1 MAAAVAATDE
11 SRPATGNHR
20 YHQASGSR
28 GVPEGDEEHR
38 QFLADGCQVA
48 ARRRFMTGKAMRVL
62 VIEDNAGDARL
73 LREMF
78 GNERPGTFVVTHLSL
93 MSDAVIHLAKGEA
106 DIVLLD
112 LGLPDAHGL
121 ESVRRAHA
129 AAPGIPLIV
138 LTSLDDEALA
148 AEAMKEGAQDYLIKG
163 QIENRALP
171 RALRHAIDRHRIQTE
186 TAYIAQHDAVTKL
199 PNRLVLNDRIS
210 QAISLARRR
219 TASTAVMF
227 VDLDR
232 FKHINDSLGHAVGDQ
247 LLQSV
252 SARLVTCVRGSDTV
266 SRQGGDEFV
275 ILLSEIANPDDA
287 AKCARRLLLSLNSP
301 HFIAGQELHIDGSI
315 GISISPSD
323 GADAETLIKNADMAM
338 YHAKEIGRNNFQFFK
353 AEMNSRAV
361 ERQSL
366 ETSLRRAFDR
376 DEFLLHYQPK
386 VNLFTGEITSVEAL
400 IRWQHPDRGL
410 VPPAQF
416 VPIAEDCGLI
426 IKIGRWVLNEA
437 CRQVRVWHDAGHPQ
451 LRIAVNVSAIEFRN
465 KDFVEGVR
473 AVIAETGL
481 EARFLELEL
490 TESVL
495 MGDARFTASVLQEI
509 KGMGIR
515 IAVDDF
521 GTGYSSLSYL
531 REFPIDILKIDRS
544 FINQITAD
552 CDGSTIVDA
561 IISMGK
567 SLKHVVV
574 AEGVE
579 TQDQRMYLQ
588 AHNCEEGQGYL
599 FSKPLPAAQFA
610 VLLQTGI
617 TETVIR

>member
-1 MAAAVAATDE
+1 
-11 SRPATGNHR
+11 
-20 YHQASGSR
+20 
-28 GVPEGDEEHR
+28 
-38 QFLADGCQVA
+38 
-48 ARRRFMTGKAMRVL
+48 MTKKTMRVL
-62 VIEDNAGDARL
+62 VIEDNPGDARL
-73 LREMF
+73 LEEMF
-78 GNERPGTFVVTHLSL
+78 GKERPGTFAVTHLSL
-93 MSDAVIHLAKGEA
+93 MSEAVIHLAKGEA

-112 LGLPDAHGL
+112 LGLPDTHGL

-138 LTSLDDEALA
+138 LTGMDDEALA

-171 RALRHAIDRHRIQTE
+171 RALRHAIDRHRIQVE
-186 TAYIAQHDAVTKL
+186 TAYIAQHDAVTNL

-219 TASTAVMF
+219 TAATAVMF

-252 SARLVTCVRGSDTV
+252 STRLVTCVRGSDTV

-287 AKCARRLLLSLNSP
+287 AKCARRILLSLSSP

-315 GISISPSD
+315 GISICPSD

-366 ETSLRRAFDR
+366 ESGLRRTLER
-376 DEFLLHYQPK
+376 DEFLLHYQPI
-386 VNLFTGEITSVEAL
+386 VNLSTGEITSVEAL

-437 CRQVRVWHDAGHPQ
+437 CRQVRVWRDAGLPQ

-473 AVIAETGL
+473 AVISETGL

-495 MGDARFTASVLQEI
+495 MGDVRFAASVLREI

-544 FINQITAD
+544 FINQITGD

-579 TQDQRMYLQ
+579 TQYQRTYLQ
-588 AHNCEEGQGYL
+588 AHNCEEAQGYL

-617 TETVIR
+617 TETLIR

>member
-1 MAAAVAATDE
+1 
-11 SRPATGNHR
+11 
-20 YHQASGSR
+20 
-28 GVPEGDEEHR
+28 
-38 QFLADGCQVA
+38 
-48 ARRRFMTGKAMRVL
+48 MTEKTMRVL

-78 GNERPGTFVVTHLSL
+78 RKERPGTFAVTHLSL
-93 MSDAVIHLAKGEA
+93 MSEAVIHLAKGEA

-129 AAPGIPLIV
+129 AAPSIPLIV
-138 LTSLDDEALA
+138 LTSLDDETLA

-171 RALRHAIDRHRIQTE
+171 RALRHAIDRHRIQVE
-186 TAYIAQHDAVTKL
+186 TAYIAQHDAVTNL

-210 QAISLARRR
+210 QAISSARRR
-219 TASTAVMF
+219 TAATAVMF

-252 SARLVTCVRGSDTV
+252 STRLVTCVRGSDTV

-287 AKCARRLLLSLNSP
+287 AKCARKILLSLSSP

-315 GISISPSD
+315 GISICPSD

-366 ETSLRRAFDR
+366 ETSLRHAFER
-376 DEFLLHYQPK
+376 NEFLLHYQPK

-437 CRQVRVWHDAGHPQ
+437 CRQLRVWHDAGLPQ
-451 LRIAVNVSAIEFRN
+451 LRVAVNVSAIEFRN

-473 AVIAETGL
+473 AIISETGL

-495 MGDARFTASVLQEI
+495 MGDARFAASVLQEI

-579 TQDQRMYLQ
+579 TRDQRTYLQ

-599 FSKPLPAAQFA
+599 FSKPLPAEQFA

-617 TETVIR
+617 TETLIR